1 MFMRRVLLVLVCFF
15 APRSLPAQ
23 TPAEPTSVI
32 GLHLAKVPESLHAHL
47 PKLAAGEGLLVDKV
61 ASGSPA
67 ERHGL
72 KRHDILVSLDGTA
85 LRDTDHLARLLF
97 AAQPNSNLAVIRAGK
112 QVNLRLALK
121 DEDLPKGLV
130 KLGGPPDV
138 TIKCQMLDD
147 KKLSVTFMYYRDT
160 GKRESVTVAG
170 SLPEI
175 ERSVQDLGKQNRFPA
190 RVQDLVEVAL
200 KRLRTANESQ
210 EK

>member
-1 MFMRRVLLVLVCFF
+1 MRRVLLVLICLV
-15 APRSLPAQ
+15 AARSLPAQ

-32 GLHLAKVPESLHAHL
+32 GLHLTKVPESLHAHL
-47 PKLAAGEGLLVDKV
+47 LPTLAAGEGLLVDKV
-61 ASGSPA
+61 ASASPA

-85 LRDTDHLARLLF
+85 LHDTDHLARLLF
-97 AAQPNSNLAVIRAGK
+97 AAQPNSNLALIRAGK